1 MNLVLIVF
9 DTLRQDHLGAYGNE
23 WIWTPNFDAFSRE
36 AVTFTRCYPES
47 LPTIPFRRSL
57 HTGKRNFPF
66 EDHRGDRSFPDRWPG
81 WNPIP
86 QNQDTLSEILSKNGY
101 RCGLISDTYHLF
113 EPNVNYPRGF
123 DSWIFIRGQ
132 EVDRYR
138 SGPDIPDQEIVKH
151 LNDYAKDNQAVIAFL
166 KKYFQNNFDRK
177 TEEDYFPAKV
187 FKEGARWLMDN
198 QDAENIF
205 LVIDSFDPHEPW
217 DPPVYYRRLYDPDD
231 NVVDHIHSP
240 YFFWKGYLTPRELKR
255 LQANYAGEVTMV
267 DRWFGYFM
275 ETLRISG
282 HLNDTVVAVISD
294 HGHNLGY
301 DPKDKGLISKQGH
314 PMTRAVADLVMMIR
328 SPSGQGAGTVCDAIV
343 YSHDLS
349 RTLLHLVGIEP
360 EGIDGK
366 NFWPSIIDKSKKIQD
381 HVTIGWSSLITVIND
396 QWWYNANIWGEG
408 SLLYSLKE
416 DPNLVNNVAEK
427 HPKVCEKMLNF
438 AIQDAGGKIPEIL
451 GKYKSKATVFKFAD
465 EPYET
470 AARWASLLSDKIRAA
485 QKSAKSS
492 SV

>member
-9 DTLRQDHLGAYGNE
+9 DSLRQDHLGAYGNE
-23 WIWTPNFDAFSRE
+23 WIHTPNLDAFSRE

-57 HTGKRNFPF
+57 HTGRRNFPF
-66 EDHRGDRSFPDRWPG
+66 KDHRGDRSFPDVWPG

-86 QNQDTLSEILSKNGY
+86 QDQEPLSEILRENGY

-123 DSWIFIRGQ
+123 DSWFFIRGQ

-138 SGPDIPDQEIVKH
+138 SGPDIPDEEIARH
-151 LNDYAKDNQAVIAFL
+151 LNDSAKDNKAVIAFL
-166 KKYFQNNFDRK
+166 RRYFQNNFDRNA
-177 TEEDYFPAKV
+177 EEDYFAAKV
-187 FKEGARWLMDN
+187 FKESARWLTDN

-217 DPPVYYRRLYDPDD
+217 DPPDYYRRLYDPDD
-231 NVVDHIHSP
+231 DVVDLIQSL
-240 YFFWKGYLTPRELKR
+240 YFSWKEYLSPREVKR
-255 LQANYAGEVTMV
+255 LQSNYAGEVTMV
-267 DRWFGYFM
+267 DRWFGHFM
-275 ETLRISG
+275 EALKLSG
-282 HLNDTVVAVISD
+282 RLNDTVVAVISD

-301 DPKDKGLISKQGH
+301 EPQDKGLISKQGH

-328 SPSGQGAGTVCDAIV
+328 HPFGEGSGTICDALL
-343 YSHDLS
+343 YNHDVTS
-349 RTLLHLVGIEP
+349 TLLHLVGIEP
-360 EGIDGK
+360 KGLDGK
-366 NFWPSIIDKSKKIQD
+366 YFWPAITNKSLSIRD
-381 HVTIGWSSLITVIND
+381 HVTIGWSSLVTVIND

-416 DPNLVNNVAEK
+416 DPKLVNNVAEE
-427 HPKVCEKMLNF
+427 HPGVCDEMLSL
-438 AIQDAGGKIPEIL
+438 AIQDAGGEIPEIL
-451 GKYKSKATVFKFAD
+451 NKYKEKALLFNFAN

-470 AARWASLLSDKIRAA
+470 AARFATWISDKIRNA
-485 QKSAKSS
+485 QKSIAH
-492 SV
+492 